1 METTPFELWVVKGPR
16 KFSLLFVCLLRRGD
30 VSWISILS
38 LNWWAENSASF
49 TEDGPVQYPVEN
61 SEELVSDEEPTSEE

>member
-1 METTPFELWVVKGPR
+1 METTPFELWVVKGQR
-16 KFSLLFVCLLRRGD
+16 KFSFFVSLLRHGD

-49 TEDGPVQYPVEN
+49 TRDGPVQYPAEN
-61 SEELVSDEEPTSEE
+61 WEELVSDEEPTSEE